1 MRTFGVP
8 VEVKI
13 VEKSMSD
20 AILENIVFYE
30 LSPTRIQ
37 VLEVSI
43 LMCFCLFLGVFLHR
57 KWFRNR
63 IESAYGF

>member
-43 LMCFCLFLGVFLHR
+43 LVCF
-57 KWFRNR
+57 
-63 IESAYGF
+63 